1 MKLSRLRVLSAIAAV
16 GLLFS
21 TAPAHATDATPD
33 PSAPIVIKPDPGD
46 RIIPPP
52 RPPRFPCPVKPPPS
66 DRLFPPFCKGPIIPP
81 PRPPREIIDP
91 IVPGPIIPGPIIPID
106 K

>member
-1 MKLSRLRVLSAIAAV
+1 MKLSRLRVFSAIAAV

-21 TAPAHATDATPD
+21 AAPAHATNATPD
-33 PSAPIVIKPDPGD
+33 PTAPIVVKPDPGD

-52 RPPRFPCPVKPPPS
+52 RPPRFPCPVKPAPPGWQVP
-66 DRLFPPFCKGPIIPP
+66 LYCEIIPI
-81 PRPPREIIDP
+81 PRPPIDRIDP